1 MRDILNSRCETNV
14 YVNSLFENGEA
25 IELIQAS
32 NTSQVKVNVSMKEN
46 TTEETSVNDT
56 DLFLVADSTG
66 KTVKYITGA
75 NMKTIDTGNF
85 WSLSS
90 VSLEPTSNTYNV
102 LIGTSTNTNSRKLIV
117 SGTAEVSGVLTL
129 GSTINSLTLPT
140 GTKTLATLTG
150 TETLSS
156 KTLTTPI
163 IADLNKTADG
173 FTMNVPA
180 PSEAGET
187 LILTVK
193 TQTLTNKTLSTNSNW
208 NGNTI
213 AYNYGGTG
221 QTSYA
226 KGDIIYASAS
236 NTLAKLPIGSGD
248 GLILGI
254 SSGSP
259 AWVSN
264 ILANSIVLTATGT
277 SSSSNTTAFTLNGKK
292 WVSSGGG
299 SIAAYTEMIKLENP
313 TMAGIADLDPT
324 LQLKAGHL
332 ELRGTETDG
341 SSRTDCFSINAKK
354 WNGSALEDYDDIIN
368 ILNPVAAG
376 STGFP
381 KLQFKLEG
389 TNGSNGQVIMV
400 DSSGHCSW
408 QTPSSSTEWTL
419 SSGSLYPL
427 ATATNVLI
435 GTTSN
440 ANSAKLNVNGNTEL
454 NGTLKNSFTGLF
466 SFSFINGNFYN
477 DASRTLHLEQDPSTF
492 GYGYTHT
499 AFTAAP
505 AIYSDCSTYAQS
517 TGTAIAGIG
526 SQSNSRFSLYANEE
540 YFMIASPA
548 HRNYVSLGRAAAYD
562 DAIVP
567 LAALHIEN
575 VVSDMSAM
583 DTKIFIQSNSSTH
596 NSGITFSVNSAA
608 DGSGSAQEVYIE
620 SDSNETLKLT
630 ATDTR
635 IYNASGVEKF
645 RFTTG
650 SLQAI
655 GTNLISTRTPPTS
668 AGNTVETNLRISGGN
683 GTTTA
688 TGWGSSG
695 SRYYV
700 ETFVPPTHTG
710 GPFHTWLQDNG
721 TANFGWSYGSTFL
734 IDMNSSGVLK
744 GASTWTTSDERI
756 KEDIVNADT
765 TECINI
771 IKRLPLKQY
780 RYKEV
785 LRDKCP
791 GFTQSKIYGW
801 IAQDIKADPVMNY
814 ASQTSNTQKYYDK
827 ETNSIEQYEVED
839 IEIINKPAINAVTW
853 GAISGLINIVEQQQA
868 IIDKLTSATSF
879 KSFRESL

>member
-14 YVNSLFENGEA
+14 YVNSMFANGEA
-25 IELIQAS
+25 TEVIQTS
-32 NTSQVKVNVSMKEN
+32 NTTQAKVNVSMKEN

-117 SGTAEVSGVLTL
+117 NGTAEVSGVLHL
-129 GSTINSLTLPT
+129 GSTINDLTLPT
-140 GTKTLATLTG
+140 GTKTLATTSG
-150 TETLSS
+150 TET
-156 KTLTTPI
+156 
-163 IADLNKTADG
+163 
-173 FTMNVPA
+173 F
-180 PSEAGET
+180 
-187 LILTVK
+187 
-193 TQTLTNKTLSTNSNW
+193 TNKTLSTNSTW
-208 NGNTI
+208 NGNVI

-221 QTSYA
+221 QSSYA
-226 KGDIIYASAS
+226 KGDIIYADATNS
-236 NTLAKLPIGSGD
+236 LDKLNIGAGD

-254 SSGSP
+254 SSGVP

-292 WVSSGGG
+292 WTAGGGG
-299 SIAAYTEMIKLENP
+299 SIGAYTEMIKLENP
-313 TMAGIADLDPT
+313 TMAGGADLDPT
-324 LQLKAGHL
+324 LSLKAGHL

-341 SSRTDCFSINAKK
+341 TTRIDCFSINAKFF
-354 WNGSALEDYDDIIN
+354 NATSGAVEDYDDILNVIN
-368 ILNPVAAG
+368 CVAGG
-376 STGFP
+376 STNYP
-381 KLQFKLEG
+381 KLQMKLDG
-389 TNGSNGQVIMV
+389 TNGSSGQVLTV
-400 DSSGHCSW
+400 NSSGHCSW
-408 QTPSSSTEWTL
+408 ATPSTSTEWTL

-427 ATATNVLI
+427 STATNVLI

-440 ANSAKLNVNGNTEL
+440 ANSAKLNVNGNIEL
-454 NGTLKNSFTGLF
+454 NGTLKNTSSALN

-505 AIYSDCSTYAQS
+505 AIHSDCSTYAQS
-517 TGTAIAGIG
+517 TGTTIAGIG
-526 SQSNSRFSLYANEE
+526 SQSNSRFSLFANDE
-540 YFMIASPA
+540 YFMIASPS
-548 HRNYVSLGRAAAYD
+548 HRNYVALGRATAYD

-583 DTKIFIQSNSSTH
+583 DTKIFVQSNSSTH

-608 DGSGSAQEVYIE
+608 DGSGTAQEVYIE

-635 IYNASGVEKF
+635 IYNASAVEKF
-645 RFTTG
+645 RFTSG

-655 GTNLISTRTPPTS
+655 GTNLITTRTPPTS
-668 AGNTVETNLRISGGN
+668 ISNTAETNIRISGGN

-688 TGWGSSG
+688 TGWGSAG
-695 SRYYV
+695 GTRYYYMS
-700 ETFVPPTHTG
+700 FIPPTHTG
-710 GPFHTWLQDNG
+710 GPF
-721 TANFGWSYGSTFL
+721 NFWVEDSAAAYFGLSYGSSFL
-734 IDMNSSGVLK
+734 WYVDSSLNLVGNQ
-744 GASTWTTSDERI
+744 AWSPSDERI
-756 KEDIVNADT
+756 KENIVDADT
-765 TECINI
+765 TECMNI

-780 RYKEV
+780 NYKEV
-785 LRDKCP
+785 LRDKCA
-791 GFTQSKIYGW
+791 GFTQSKVYGW
-801 IAQDIKADPVMNY
+801 VAQDVAKDPVMNY
-814 ASQTSNTQKYYDK
+814 ASIITDTVKYYDK
-827 ETNSIEQYEVED
+827 ETNSKLEYEVENL
-839 IEIINKPAINAVTW
+839 EVINKPRMNAVCW
-853 GAISGLINIVEQQQA
+853 GAISGLIDLVEAQQTQINQQQV
-868 IIDKLTSATSF
+868 IIDKLINATSF
-879 KSFRESL
+879 KSFKDSL